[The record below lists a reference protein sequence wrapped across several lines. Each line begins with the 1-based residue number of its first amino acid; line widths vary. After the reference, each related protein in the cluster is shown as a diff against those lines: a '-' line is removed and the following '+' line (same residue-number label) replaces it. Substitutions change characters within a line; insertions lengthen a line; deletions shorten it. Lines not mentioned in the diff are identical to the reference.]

1 MNSMSS
7 TSGHI
12 WDTKLIWNISLN
24 DNRSCQNDAPVM
36 LSERSNTRL
45 PKSFSPL
52 TAAENIQIMH
62 WEWGAKYRDNW
73 QVTCVTQLRLL
84 TVNKLSSFI
93 ICCLSVSEWVNN
105 TSVTPN
111 EISTFFKIYTGL
123 KALYRPCTTKYQAV
137 PTYNEPVPPGTS

>member
-1 MNSMSS
+1 MKFDQDLFNLWCDLKKLLWQDELNPRVRFAFGNVFQENWRSPLSTWDTGIFASDFVNEFYLSWYMNSMSS

-24 DNRSCQNDAPVM
+24 DNRLCQNDAPVM

-62 WEWGAKYRDNW
+62 WEYKFCMRC
-73 QVTCVTQLRLL
+73 Q
-84 TVNKLSSFI
+84 I
-93 ICCLSVSEWVNN
+93 
-105 TSVTPN
+105 
-111 EISTFFKIYTGL
+111 
-123 KALYRPCTTKYQAV
+123 
-137 PTYNEPVPPGTS
+137 